1 MGDLVNL
8 RRFRKARDRAAE
20 AEGAASNRAA
30 FGRAR
35 GERDTSEDERRRRD
49 AELDRHRLEP
59 PPGGPNR

>member
-8 RRFRKARDRAAE
+8 RRFRKARDRAAAAEE
-20 AEGAASNRAA
+20 AARHRAA
-30 FGRAR
+30 FGRA
-35 GERDTSEDERRRRD
+35 GVERDASEDERRRRD